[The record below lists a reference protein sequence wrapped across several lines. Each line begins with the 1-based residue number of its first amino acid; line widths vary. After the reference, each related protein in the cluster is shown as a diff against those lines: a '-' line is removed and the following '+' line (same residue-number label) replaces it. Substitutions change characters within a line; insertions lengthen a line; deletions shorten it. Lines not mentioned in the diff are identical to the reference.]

1 MQRKLLRNAPSAL
14 VFLCVL
20 FLPAL
25 ALAQASIAG
34 IVRDESGGVLPGV
47 TVEAASPVLIEGVRS
62 VTTDAQ
68 GRYRIEALRPGP
80 YKVTFSLAGFST
92 FTRTGVDVP
101 SDTVVTVSADMTVG
115 TLAETLTVSGQS
127 PQVDVT
133 QAARTQVLTRDIIDA
148 LPVSRNVM
156 SIGQLAAGVRAGTPD
171 IGGSRMTEQVALRAH
186 GLSGNDAEQLVEGMS
201 IQSLEGPSQSY
212 FDDMLQSEITVMTS
226 AIPADTSGGG
236 IRLNSVLK
244 DGGNIFSGA
253 TFLGF
258 SSGGWQSD
266 NVDDELRAA
275 PNSIRSANGIKHIQ
289 MFSASLGGPIKRN
302 KLWFLVT
309 VRHQSSD
316 ELVADVPVQ
325 IVAPDGEVINSYL
338 DTYVRG
344 PSVRLTWQATPNNKI
359 AMFASR
365 WWKRKGK
372 DFTAGTDPRI
382 GQFRDP
388 RHAHHFVGNLKW
400 TSTLGSHFL
409 VEAGYSTAAFDWLGG
424 PAAGNLKER
433 GTPEWYTQTR
443 KTDTQRQIHPQCA
456 YDTGCTAWGSL
467 LSQRQDNTRNV
478 VDARVSYVTGTH
490 NIKVGY
496 THEIGPD
503 GRMGN
508 EYNGDIQLNYNQGRP
523 STVTVF
529 NTPLEAPGIVEYDAA
544 FFAQDSWTMRRLTL
558 NPGLRVE
565 WFAAGME
572 ETSAAAGR
580 FAPARFF
587 PAQHGLIKW
596 GPDYAPRFSA
606 VYDLFGD
613 GKTALKASL
622 SKYHRQYDADPFLTY
637 ADAGLRQENRNWF
650 DCILNA
656 AGNACSGAAALT
668 NNDGIAQDHE
678 IGPSPSGGN
687 FGQRAGALPGDLR
700 RQYNLEIT
708 AGVQRQIA
716 PRLAVGALFIERKI
730 RNIQMTDRTFI
741 ALSDYTP
748 FQVRMPAVID
758 PAVAAVLNPN
768 DMITVYNLNQ
778 AKNSVY
784 GQGLVDRSSQQNR
797 SFYRGFEAS
806 FSARLAPGAL
816 LFGSWTAERNI
827 SVFCESDDNP
837 NGATTTDLY
846 QGRTISEGGRFC
858 DQRQFHMPFVHE
870 FKLAGSY
877 PLRFGI
883 DVGGVVQSY
892 AGLER
897 VITWQPAANLF
908 PNGQRTQAQT
918 IVLNE
923 PGSLF
928 GERWNQ
934 VDVNIRK
941 NIRYGNNKVHTFQVD
956 IFNVFNNNS
965 IRTMTDTV
973 GTSLGQVTAILPGRF
988 PRLAYQFKW

>member
-1 MQRKLLRNAPSAL
+1 MPSLVRNTVSAV

-20 FLPAL
+20 FVPTLVW
-25 ALAQASIAG
+25 AQASIAG
-34 IVRDESGGVLPGV
+34 LVRDESGGVLPGV
-47 TVEAASPVLIEGVRS
+47 SVEAASPVLIEGMRA
-62 VTTDAQ
+62 VTTDEQ
-68 GRYRIEALRPGP
+68 GRYRIEALRPGS
-80 YKVTFSLAGFST
+80 YKLTFTLGGFRSL
-92 FTRTGVDVP
+92 TRTGVDVP
-101 SDTVVTVSADMTVG
+101 SDTVVTVNAEMKVG
-115 TLAETLTVSGQS
+115 ALEESLTVSGQS
-127 PQVDVT
+127 PQVDVR
-133 QAARTQVLTRDIIDA
+133 QASKTQVLTREVIDA

-156 SIGQLAAGVRAGTPD
+156 SIGVLAAGVRPGTPD

-201 IQSLEGPSQSY
+201 IQSLEGPSLSY

-244 DGGNIFSGA
+244 DGGNTFSGA

-258 SSGGWQSD
+258 TSGAWQAN
-266 NVDDELRAA
+266 NVDDELRSA

-289 MFSASLGGPIKRN
+289 MFSGSFGGPIKKN

-309 VRHQSSD
+309 ARHQSSD

-325 IVAPDGEVINSYL
+325 IVAPDGEFINSYL

-344 PSVRLTWQATPNNKI
+344 PSLRLTWQANPNNKI
-359 AMFASR
+359 AAFGSR

-372 DFTAGTDPRI
+372 DFTAGVDPRV
-382 GQFRDP
+382 GQLRDP
-388 RHAHHFVGNLKW
+388 VHAHHFVGNIKW
-400 TSTLGSHFL
+400 TSTLGSRFL
-409 VEAGYSTAAFDWLGG
+409 VEAGFSMAAFDWLGG
-424 PAAGNLKER
+424 PAVGNLKER

-456 YDTGCTAWGSL
+456 YDTGCTQWGSL

-478 VDARVSYVTGTH
+478 FDGRVSYVTGTH
-490 NIKVGY
+490 NIKIGY

-508 EYNGDIQLNYNQGRP
+508 QYNGDIQLNYNAGRP

-529 NTPLEAPGIVEYDAA
+529 NTPLEAPGIVEYDAGL
-544 FFAQDSWTMRRLTL
+544 FVQDSWTMKRLTL
-558 NPGLRVE
+558 NPGVRIE

-596 GPDYAPRFSA
+596 GPDYAPRMAA

-613 GKTALKASL
+613 GKTALKTNF
-622 SKYHRQYDADPFLTY
+622 SKYHRQYDADPFLAY

-650 DCILNA
+650 DCLLNA
-656 AGNACSGAAALT
+656 AGTACSGAAAPT
-668 NNDGIAQDHE
+668 NNDGIAQDIE
-678 IGPSPSGGN
+678 IGPSPSGGT
-687 FGQRAGALPGDLR
+687 FGQRSGAVAGDLR
-700 RQYNLEIT
+700 RQYNLEFT
-708 AGVQRQIA
+708 AGVQHQLK
-716 PRLAVGALFIERKI
+716 PGLAVGATFIKRSI

-741 ALSDYTP
+741 TLADYTA
-748 FQVRMPAVID
+748 FQVRMPAIID
-758 PAVAAVLNPN
+758 PAVAAVLDPN
-768 DMITVYNLNQ
+768 EMITVYNLAS
-778 AKNSVY
+778 AKNSVF
-784 GQGLVDRSSQQNR
+784 GQGLVDRSSNDNR
-797 SFYRGFEAS
+797 SFYTGFEAS
-806 FSARLAPGAL
+806 FSARFGRSATV
-816 LFGSWTAERNI
+816 FGSWTAERNV

-837 NGATTTDLY
+837 NGQTTTDLY

-858 DQRQFHMPFVHE
+858 DQRLFDIPFVHE
-870 FKLAGSY
+870 FKLAGNY
-877 PLRFGI
+877 PLRYGVDFGA
-883 DVGGVVQSY
+883 VVQSY

-897 VITWQPAANLF
+897 VVTWQPAANLF

-918 IVLNE
+918 IVLNK
-923 PGSLF
+923 PGSLY
-928 GERWNQ
+928 GERWLQ
-934 VDVNIRK
+934 VDVNVRK
-941 NIRYGNNKVHTFQVD
+941 NIRYGNGKIHTLQLDV
-956 IFNVFNNNS
+956 FNVFNNNS